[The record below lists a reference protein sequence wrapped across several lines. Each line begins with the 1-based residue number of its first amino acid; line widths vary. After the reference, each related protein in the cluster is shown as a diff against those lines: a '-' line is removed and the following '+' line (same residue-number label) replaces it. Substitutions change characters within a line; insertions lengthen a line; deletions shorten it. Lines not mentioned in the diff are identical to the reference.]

1 MHPFSIESIT
11 KEDWKRQ
18 TSPSG
23 ISDMTL
29 YGQPSPGTDTV
40 NNDSSS
46 PSETVNNDPSSPSET
61 VALRSASQF
70 CPESTDEMNNNN
82 NDTENIAETHLCL
95 DKYVNNSTDNNS
107 NDSKPEHSYIA
118 LISMAILSS
127 PSKKLLLGDIYQYV
141 MDNFPYY
148 NNKDKAWRNSIRHN
162 LSLNECFIKCGR
174 ADNGKGNFWSIHP
187 ACIDDFSKGDF
198 RRRQAR
204 RRARK
209 CMKDFGVSDLP
220 LGYRC
225 NIGYVPMS
233 SSLIG
238 YAPYQGHSLYYQSAS
253 PFACPLPRQPSQSA
267 RLHPSTFIQRQPLPT
282 TLSQQTAFSNSAF
295 QSTLQGW

>member
-1 MHPFSIESIT
+1 MHPFSIESLT
-11 KEDWKRQ
+11 KGDWKRQ

-23 ISDMTL
+23 TSDMSL
-29 YGQPSPGTDTV
+29 YASPTPGAQSVNDDTSSLSDTV
-40 NNDSSS
+40 
-46 PSETVNNDPSSPSET
+46 T
-61 VALRSASQF
+61 LQSASQN
-70 CPESTDEMNNNN
+70 CPESTDAMNNNN
-82 NDTENIAETHLCL
+82 KTETIAETILCV
-95 DKYVNNSTDNNS
+95 DKYVENSTDTNS
-107 NDSKPEHSYIA
+107 NDSKPRHSYIA

-148 NNKDKAWRNSIRHN
+148 NNQDKAWRNSIRHN
-162 LSLNECFIKCGR
+162 LSLNECFVKCGR

-209 CMKDFGVSDLP
+209 CMKEFGVSELP
-220 LGYRC
+220 IGYRC

-238 YAPYQGHSLYYQSAS
+238 YSPYHGHSLCYQNLS
-253 PFACPLPRQPSQSA
+253 PFACPLSRQPSRSA
-267 RLHPSTFIQRQPLPT
+267 RLHPATPSQSHPLPT
-282 TLSQQTAFSNSAF
+282 TQVQHTAISNSTF
-295 QSTLQGW
+295 PYTFQGW